1 MRPLVTVY
9 GQVAQFCP
17 QRKEPGRKRLLEKLK
32 NDPGLDQLTDI
43 ALRGFLA
50 ENPKSNDGSL
60 STAQLNHVIGE
71 GKKAA
76 DKAWSDDWTLLSLP
90 TSIKCVQFE

>member
-1 MRPLVTVY
+1 MYR
-9 GQVAQFCP
+9 QVAQFCP
-17 QRKEPGRKRLLEKLK
+17 QRKEPGRKRLLEKLR

-71 GKKAA
+71 GTKAA
-76 DKAWSDDWTLLSLP
+76 DNCDKAWSDDWTLLLSR
-90 TSIKCVQFE
+90 QA